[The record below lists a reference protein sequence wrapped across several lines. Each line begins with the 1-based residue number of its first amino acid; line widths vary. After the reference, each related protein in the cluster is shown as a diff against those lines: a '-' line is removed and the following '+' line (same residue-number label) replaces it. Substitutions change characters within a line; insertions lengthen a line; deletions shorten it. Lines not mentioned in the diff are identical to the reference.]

1 MDECIVLRHLRAFE
15 FGQLTSP
22 NTQNKKRAQL
32 RTSALAAWAGGSH
45 YPVRS
50 ALPNIE

>member
-1 MDECIVLRHLRAFE
+1 MDECIVLRHLPAFE